1 MVVIY
6 YEVKRGNT
14 RQVNRLFSL
23 NPGAFVFQVFLSQVL
38 VVKLLIDLKGII
50 VVTKSVHF

>member
-6 YEVKRGNT
+6 DEVKRGNT

-38 VVKLLIDLKGII
+38 VIKLLIDLKGII